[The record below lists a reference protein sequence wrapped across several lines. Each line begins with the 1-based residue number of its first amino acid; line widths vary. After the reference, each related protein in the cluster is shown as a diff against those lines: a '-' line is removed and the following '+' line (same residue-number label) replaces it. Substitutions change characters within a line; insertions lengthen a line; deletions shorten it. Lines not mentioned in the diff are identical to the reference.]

1 MGEFQYEVAAMPYS
15 PEDSATTST
24 SSAVEQVKNDHEQEL
39 MAIDGVE
46 GVGVGQGKIGNDAII
61 VYVRD
66 EGARKR
72 IPRTIAGYPVET
84 IVTGVI
90 DAL

>member
-1 MGEFQYEVAAMPYS
+1 MDEYQYEDAAMPYS
-15 PEDSATTST
+15 PEESTTTNT
-24 SSAVEQVKNDHEQEL
+24 SSKLENVKQDHEQEL

-46 GVGVGQGKIGNDAII
+46 GVGVGRSKIGNDAII

-66 EGARKR
+66 EGAKQR
-72 IPRTIAGYPVET
+72 IPRRIAGYPVET
-84 IVTGVI
+84 IVTGLI